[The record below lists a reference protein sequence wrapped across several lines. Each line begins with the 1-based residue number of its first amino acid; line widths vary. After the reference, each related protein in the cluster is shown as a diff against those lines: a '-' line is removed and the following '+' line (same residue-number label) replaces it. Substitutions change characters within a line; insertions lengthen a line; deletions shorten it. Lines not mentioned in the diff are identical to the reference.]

1 MSGVE
6 ANGVCASYGVVGMG
20 CAREADG
27 MFLDTPQRTIGDEP
41 RRRRRSADEAS
52 YFGYASMQTVKA
64 RQTRECE
71 RDR

>member
-1 MSGVE
+1 
-6 ANGVCASYGVVGMG
+6 MG